1 MTKTPGGGTPTRW
14 LKARLRSVLP
24 DTWTARIR
32 SWRDPDDDPGADSGH
47 NLAARVAALEDAVE
61 ESRQL
66 SQRLADVVDVVTEVL
81 VPAVDRDDER
91 LREALANLTKTLG
104 SPGPGDDRG

>member
-1 MTKTPGGGTPTRW
+1 MTKIAGRER
-14 LKARLRSVLP
+14 LKSGMSAVRAKVRS
-24 DTWTARIR
+24 WTAPHDGPAPE
-32 SWRDPDDDPGADSGH
+32 SE
-47 NLAARVAALEDAVE
+47 LEARVAALEDAVE

-91 LREALANLTKTLG
+91 LQEALARLTKTLG
-104 SPGPGDDRG
+104 AASPGVERD